1 MTEIGECIDSD
12 AFVKAVNLDSKKAIR
27 GGIFFNEKEECI
39 VLLQRVGKA
48 PAYPNYWDEDCI
60 GLLHYCGTNK
70 GLSSGCDKQTLAP
83 GTLNGRLNEGLYP
96 IHLYVLR
103 KDNSYCYFGKFTR
116 LKKYDEELEI
126 KGRVVYRFGLISNN
140 IDSIRPMVCD
150 IIEEGQ
156 LDFEKEPQID
166 GEERNLYTR
175 EQCIVALKAYMDL
188 KRTQKSKR
196 EIKEEISRFYHEC
209 LPPNHSIGS
218 VSRLM
223 YNFQHLD
230 PNDEHPGFDHV
241 SSVANGVWDEYFDP
255 KIKDIDLIRLQKD
268 EQTIRLKFGKN

>member
-12 AFVKAVNLDSKKAIR
+12 AFVKAANLDSKKAIR
-27 GGIFFNEKEECI
+27 GGIFFNEKEESI
-39 VLLQRVGKA
+39 VLLQRVGEK

-70 GLSSGCDKQTLAP
+70 GLSSSCDKQTLAP
-83 GTLNGRLNEGLYP
+83 DTLNGRLNEGLYP

-156 LDFEKEPQID
+156 LDFEE
-166 GEERNLYTR
+166 
-175 EQCIVALKAYMDL
+175 
-188 KRTQKSKR
+188 
-196 EIKEEISRFYHEC
+196 
-209 LPPNHSIGS
+209 
-218 VSRLM
+218 
-223 YNFQHLD
+223 
-230 PNDEHPGFDHV
+230 
-241 SSVANGVWDEYFDP
+241 
-255 KIKDIDLIRLQKD
+255 
-268 EQTIRLKFGKN
+268 

>member
-12 AFVKAVNLDSKKAIR
+12 AFVKAANLDSKKAIR
-27 GGIFFNEKEECI
+27 GGIFFNEKEESI
-39 VLLQRVGKA
+39 VLLQRVGEK

-70 GLSSGCDKQTLAP
+70 GLSSSCDKQTLAP
-83 GTLNGRLNEGLYP
+83 DTLNGRLNEGLYP

-150 IIEEGQ
+150 IIETGQ
-156 LDFEKEPQID
+156 LHFE
-166 GEERNLYTR
+166 EESQTTEDHFYTR
-175 EQCIVALKAYMDL
+175 DQCIVALKAYADL
-188 KRTQKSKR
+188 KTTPGSKK
-196 EIKEEISRFYHEC
+196 EIMEEISRFYQKC
-209 LPPNHSIGS
+209 LPPIHSIGS
-218 VSRLM
+218 VSLLM
-223 YNFQHLD
+223 YNFQYLD
-230 PNDEHPGFDHV
+230 PNDKHPGCDHV
-241 SSVANGVWDEYFDP
+241 SSVACGVWDEYYDP
-255 KIKDIDLIRLQKD
+255 IIKDLNLTKLQKD
-268 EQTIRLKFGKN
+268 EQAIRRKRGNTN